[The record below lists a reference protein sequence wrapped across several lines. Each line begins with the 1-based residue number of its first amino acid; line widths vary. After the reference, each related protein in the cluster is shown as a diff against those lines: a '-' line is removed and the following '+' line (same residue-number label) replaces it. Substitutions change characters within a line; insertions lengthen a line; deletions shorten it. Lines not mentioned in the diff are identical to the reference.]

1 MSSRLRSAA
10 LSIGA
15 AAALTLAV
23 AGCGGEGTVAQAS
36 ASRSAGA
43 DYPVTVES
51 CKRSETFTAAPQRVV
66 LGWATSIRTLAAL
79 GVADRVTGYVS
90 GSNVKVPDGFT
101 ATEVSP
107 DFQPAKEAV
116 LAARPDLFLANDENQ
131 ISGQQ
136 GTATP
141 DDLAAQ
147 NGHAYV
153 LGGYCLAA
161 PAPGTVDAVY
171 ADVEKLGK
179 IFGVGPK
186 AVDVVADLKKR
197 VAQAQKPRG
206 NAAPAKVAMIQVY
219 DGKVYALS
227 GSYYNAI
234 LEGAGLTNVF
244 GDLKENFAE
253 ISAEKVLT
261 VKPDA
266 LFIAHDDPAGGDE
279 ALAAARKEFA
289 ASPAVTAGKIFGISN
304 LEISGGGVNIVT
316 LIEQTA
322 KQAYGA

>member
-1 MSSRLRSAA
+1 MTAVVVAGALIVAA
-10 LSIGA
+10 
-15 AAALTLAV
+15 
-23 AGCGGEGTVAQAS
+23 AGCGGTDGAAADV
-36 ASRSAGA
+36 SRSTGA

-51 CKRSETFTAAPQRVV
+51 CGRTETFTAAPRRVV
-66 LGWATSIRTLAAL
+66 LGWATSIRTLDAL

-90 GSNVKVPDGFT
+90 ASNATLPDGFT
-101 ATEVSP
+101 ATAVSP
-107 DFQPAKEAV
+107 DFQPAREAV

-141 DDLAAQ
+141 DDL
-147 NGHAYV
+147 GHTYV
-153 LGGYCLAA
+153 LGGYCLDA

-171 ADVEKLGK
+171 ADVEALGR
-179 IFGVGPK
+179 IFGVEPT
-186 AVDVVADLKKR
+186 ATELVARLERR
-197 VAQAQKPRG
+197 VAAARAQRG
-206 NAAPAKVAMIQVY
+206 SAAPAEVAMIQLY

-244 GDLKENFAE
+244 GGLTENFAE

-266 LFIAHDDPAGGDE
+266 LFVAYDDAEGGDE
-279 ALAAARKEFA
+279 AVAAAREKFGVAE
-289 ASPAVTAGKIFGISN
+289 VFGISN
-304 LEISGGGVNIVT
+304 REISGGGVNVVT
-316 LIEQTA
+316 LIEQVAT
-322 KQAYGA
+322 QAYGV

>member
-1 MSSRLRSAA
+1 MNRVR
-10 LSIGA
+10 SIGA
-15 AAALTLAV
+15 AVALILAV
-23 AGCGGEGTVAQAS
+23 AGCGGGDDTAASAS
-36 ASRSAGA
+36 ASRPAGTG
-43 DYPVTVES
+43 YPVTVES
-51 CKRSETFTAAPQRVV
+51 CTRSETFTAAPQRVV
-66 LGWATSIRTLAAL
+66 LGWATSIRTLDAL

-90 GSNVKVPDGFT
+90 GSNVKLPDGFT

-147 NGHAYV
+147 NGHTYV
-153 LGGYCLAA
+153 LGNYCLDA

-171 ADVEKLGK
+171 ADVQQLGK
-179 IFGVGPK
+179 IFGVEEK
-186 AVDVVADLKKR
+186 ATDLVADLKTR
-197 VAQAQKPRG
+197 VAEAQKQRG
-206 NAAPAKVAMIQVY
+206 SAAPAKVAMIQVY

-234 LEGAGLTNVF
+234 LAGAGLTNAF

-266 LFIAHDDPAGGDE
+266 LFIAHDDPEGGKD

-289 ASPAVTAGKIFGISN
+289 ASPAVTTGKIFGISN
-304 LEISGGGVNIVT
+304 LEISGGGVNIIT